1 MDCFAKFCSVKEFKL
16 MVLMSE
22 QFQKYKGQQIMGYI
36 YGNLEDTNF
45 DSWVNILTSIPA
57 RIQASKKFLCLS
69 SDLSIDILLELP
81 DATIPQRVLLIL
93 VEFIN
98 ENCDSYKTFRKR
110 IMQSSNLLALH
121 INVIESE
128 HEQFQ
133 KNFINY
139 TANSANLQ
147 RDCNKLISI
156 CLKQENEHFLRT
168 IFACNGFDI
177 AKITEKNMLQRMCYR
192 GHAAI
197 VEVLLKRNDV
207 NFNTIEDRD
216 GSPRTILNDCI
227 KGSSWRGLKRN
238 AKMEVDYEKYTHLL
252 DILFIL

>member
-1 MDCFAKFCSVKEFKL
+1 

-22 QFQKYKGQQIMGYI
+22 QFLKYKGQQIMGYI
-36 YGNLEDTNF
+36 YGNLDDTNF
-45 DSWVNILTSIPA
+45 DSWENILTIIPA
-57 RIQASKKFLCLS
+57 RIQTSKKVLCLT
-69 SDLSIDILLELP
+69 SDLAMDSLLQLPNSSI
-81 DATIPQRVLLIL
+81 TQRVLLIL

-98 ENCDSYKTFRKR
+98 ENSDSYKTFRKR
-110 IMQSSNLLALH
+110 IMHTSNLLALH
-121 INVIESE
+121 INVIESK

-133 KNFINY
+133 KNFNNY
-139 TANSANLQ
+139 TANSHANLQ

-156 CLKQENEHFLRT
+156 CLKQENELFLRT
-168 IFACNGFDI
+168 IFACNEFDI

-216 GSPRTILNDCI
+216 GNPRTILNDCI

-238 AKMEVDYEKYTHLL
+238 AKMGIDYER
-252 DILFIL
+252 